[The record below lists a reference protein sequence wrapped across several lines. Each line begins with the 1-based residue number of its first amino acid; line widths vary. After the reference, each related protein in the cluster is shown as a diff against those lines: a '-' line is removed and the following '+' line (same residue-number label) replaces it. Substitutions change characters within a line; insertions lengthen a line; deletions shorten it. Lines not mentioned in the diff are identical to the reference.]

1 MKIAIHNRDNSFS
14 DRWVAYC
21 EVENIEYKIVD
32 CYDSEN
38 IAQLQDCDA
47 LMWHFNHINAKDTLF
62 AKQLIFSLEHAG
74 KVVFPD
80 FKTAWHF
87 DDKVGQKYLLESINI
102 PLVPTYVFYSKESA
116 IKWLNETDYPK
127 VFKLRGGAGSSNVSL
142 IGNKKTAFKIV
153 NRAFGKGFKQ
163 YDSLNGL
170 KERWRKYKLG
180 KTNFNDVL
188 KGLVRFVYPS
198 DFTKISGSECGYVY
212 FQDFIE
218 GNDCDYRVIVIDS
231 KAFAIKRM
239 TRENDFRA
247 SGSGKLLYNKELF
260 DIKLIETAFE
270 LTEKI
275 KSKCIAY
282 DFIYENN
289 IPKVVEISYGF
300 SKKGYDACEG
310 YWDNELKWHGGKF
323 DFCGWMVESVI
334 KNINSKNEIAK

>member
-14 DRWVAYC
+14 DRWIKYC
-21 EVENIEYKIVD
+21 EINNIEFKIVN
-32 CYDSEN
+32 CYDSE
-38 IAQLQDCDA
+38 IIIQLQDCDA
-47 LMWHFNHINAKDTLF
+47 LMWHFNHINAKDTIF
-62 AKQLIFSLEHAG
+62 AKQLIFALEHAG
-74 KVVFPD
+74 KVIFPD

-87 DDKVGQKYLLESINI
+87 DDKVGQKYLLESIQA
-102 PLVPTYVFYSKESA
+102 PFVPSFVFYTKESA
-116 IKWLNETDYPK
+116 LDWIKETDFPK

-142 IGNKKTAFKIV
+142 VHDKKTAIKIV

-180 KTNFNDVL
+180 KLNFKDVL
-188 KGLVRFVYPS
+188 KGLARFVYPS
-198 DFTKISGSECGYVY
+198 EFTKMSGSERGYVY
-212 FQDFIE
+212 FQKFIE
-218 GNDCDYRVIVIDS
+218 GNDSDFRVIVIDK

-247 SGSGKLLYNKELF
+247 SGSGMLLYNKELF
-260 DIKLIETAFE
+260 DLKIIRIAFE
-270 LTEKI
+270 LTNKI
-275 KSKCIAY
+275 QSQCIAY
-282 DFIYENN
+282 DFIYDNN

-310 YWDNELKWHGGKF
+310 YWDRDLNWYPGKF

-334 KNINSKNEIAK
+334 TRFKTSVG